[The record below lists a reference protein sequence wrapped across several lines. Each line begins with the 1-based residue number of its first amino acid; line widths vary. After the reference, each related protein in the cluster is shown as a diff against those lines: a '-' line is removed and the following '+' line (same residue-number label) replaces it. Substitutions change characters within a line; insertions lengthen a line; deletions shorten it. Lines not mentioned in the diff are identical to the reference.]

1 MNVRIFFLLSGLMP
15 FMPVSAADDGTSWL
29 ESSRQWVQGLWQ
41 GEAEQW
47 LERINPALMAYDY
60 TGTAVFA
67 HGTSMESLLV
77 EHRVQG
83 GRESLRMQTLS
94 GSPRELI
101 KRNGKIH
108 SNAAVSGGASSAFVT
123 EQGTFNR
130 FANAADSKWYDASL
144 GEKTRVAGR
153 AVQTV
158 NLRAED
164 GLRYSYR
171 LWLDE
176 QTGLPL
182 RVLTLD
188 ENGVILEQMA
198 FTQIQIKPA
207 ADTSKPVRPA
217 KRKALDSPFKE
228 VKGFQ
233 LLASEKA
240 GKSTQYLYSDGLSS
254 FSLYVEPSTR
264 VEKGRMRQAS
274 VNGLMYGNGTTR
286 FVAMGKVPVATLQ
299 QALSAAGQQS
309 DENRKS
315 KPQ

>member
-1 MNVRIFFLLSGLMP
+1 MNVRILLLFAGLLP
-15 FMPVSAADDGTSWL
+15 CAAASAADDDRSWL
-29 ESSRQWVQGLWQ
+29 DSSREWVQGLWQ
-41 GEAEQW
+41 NEAEQW

-60 TGTAVFA
+60 TGILVFA
-67 HGTSMESLLV
+67 HGNNMESLLV

-101 KRNGKIH
+101 KRNGRIS
-108 SNAAVSGGASSAFVT
+108 SNAVAGGTNGAAFVA
-123 EQGTFNR
+123 EQGTFSR
-130 FANAADSKWYDASL
+130 FADAGGNKWYKATL

-153 AVQTV
+153 PAQVL

-164 GLRYSYR
+164 MLRYSYR

-188 ENGVILEQMA
+188 ENGLAIEQMA
-198 FTQIQIKPA
+198 FTQIQIKPT
-207 ADTSKPVRPA
+207 ADTAEPVLPA
-217 KRKALDSPFKE
+217 KRKALQSPFKE
-228 VKGFQ
+228 VRGFK
-233 LLASEKA
+233 LLASQKS

-254 FSLYVEPSTR
+254 FSLYVEPSTAR
-264 VEKGRMRQAS
+264 EKGRMRQAS
-274 VNGLMYGNGTTR
+274 INGLMVDNGDTR

-299 QALSAAGQQS
+299 QALSAAEQQ
-309 DENRKS
+309 
-315 KPQ
+315 